1 VWEEELVAECRL
13 LLANVI
19 LQINVSDTW
28 QWHPDVVGGYSVR
41 SGYQMLSDHN
51 HPVLHDSERLIWH
64 PQVPSKV
71 SILAWRL
78 LRDRLPTKSNLLNRG
93 IIQGDGVLCVAGCDQ
108 IESMQHLFIDCNFF
122 GSLWHHVRLWL
133 GFTVVDHNV
142 LSSHFIHFTNYLC
155 GRRSYR
161 SFLQL
166 LWLMCVWLIWKEH
179 NNRIFNNV
187 HSTIIEL
194 TEKVNFHAY
203 WWLKAN
209 NTSFVYGCEQWRSDP
224 LF

>member
-28 QWHPDVVGGYSVR
+28 QWHPDAVGGYSVS

-51 HPVLHDSERLIWH
+51 HLVLDDSERLIWH
-64 PQVPSKV
+64 PQVPLKV

-93 IIQGDGVLCVAGCDQ
+93 IIQGDGALCVARCGQ
-108 IESMQHLFIDCNFF
+108 IESVQHLFIDCNFF

-133 GFTVVDHNV
+133 GFTGVDHNI
-142 LSSHFIHFTNYLC
+142 LSSHFIHFTNYLG
-155 GRRSYR
+155 GRRSCR

-166 LWLMCVWLIWKEH
+166 LWLLCVWLIWKEH
-179 NNRIFNNV
+179 NNRFLIMF
-187 HSTIIEL
+187 IL
-194 TEKVNFHAY
+194 PF
-203 WWLKAN
+203 
-209 NTSFVYGCEQWRSDP
+209 
-224 LF
+224 